1 MLMENVYG
9 WIHNPKRFMD
19 SFINLSLNKSH
30 KRIENPMT
38 SDEILSSILGVRS
51 RYVRGKG
58 HGNKPPK
65 KSQMQQENI
74 EASVS
79 SAVES
84 MRQEMQLDMERRLQE
99 KGE

>member
-1 MLMENVYG
+1 
-9 WIHNPKRFMD
+9 
-19 SFINLSLNKSH
+19 
-30 KRIENPMT
+30 MT

-51 RYVRGKG
+51 GYVRGKG
-58 HGNKPPK
+58 HGNKPPT

-79 SAVES
+79 SVVES

-99 KGE
+99 EGE